1 MDRFEEMR
9 NFVRVVE
16 RKSFTKAAGDLLIP
30 RATMTNSIQRL
41 EARLRTRL
49 LDRTTRTVVPTL
61 DGEAYYRRCVD
72 ILAELEEAD
81 GIFRR
86 TDPRGLLRVNLQGT
100 LARKFII
107 PRLPEFLERYPCIDL
122 MISDGDR
129 FVDLVHEGFDCVVRS
144 GGLSDSSMIARRLA
158 ILREATIASPDYI
171 ARTGMPETLEDLK
184 TQDHTMVSF
193 LSGAD
198 DKPIPLDFTVNGTVR
213 QIMLPASIS
222 VTGADSYAACAYAGL
237 GLVQVPRYRVA
248 DDLKAGRLVDILPE
262 FPPDPMPVSILYPQN
277 RQLSVRVR
285 VFVDW
290 VANIL
295 AEADI

>member
-49 LDRTTRTVVPTL
+49 LERTTRTVVPTL
-61 DGEAYYRRCVD
+61 DGDAYYRRCVD

-86 TDPRGLLRVNLQGT
+86 ADPRGLLRVNLQGT

-107 PRLPEFLERYPCIDL
+107 PRLPEFLEQYPCIDL
-122 MISDGDR
+122 VLSDGDR
-129 FVDLVHEGFDCVVRS
+129 FVDLVHEGFDCVLRS
-144 GGLSDSSMIARRLA
+144 GGLSDSSMIVRRLA
-158 ILREATIASPDYI
+158 VLHEATVASPDYI

-184 TQDHTMVSF
+184 TQGHEMVNF

-213 QIMLPASIS
+213 QVTLPASIS
-222 VTGADSYAACAYAGL
+222 VTGADSYAACAHAGL

-248 DDLKAGRLVDILPE
+248 NDLATGRLVDILPE

-290 VANIL
+290 VADVL
-295 AEADI
+295 AKADI

>member
-49 LDRTTRTVVPTL
+49 LERTTRTVVPTL
-61 DGEAYYRRCVD
+61 DGQAYYRRCVD

-86 TDPRGLLRVNLQGT
+86 ADPRGLLRVNLQGT

-107 PRLPEFLERYPCIDL
+107 PRLPEFLEQYPCIDL
-122 MISDGDR
+122 VLSDGDR
-129 FVDLVHEGFDCVVRS
+129 FVDLVHEGFDCVLRS
-144 GGLSDSSMIARRLA
+144 GGLSDSSMIVRRLA
-158 ILREATIASPDYI
+158 VLHEATVASPDYI

-184 TQDHTMVSF
+184 TQGHEMVNF

-213 QIMLPASIS
+213 QITLPASIS
-222 VTGADSYAACAYAGL
+222 VTGADSYAACAQAGL

-248 DDLKAGRLVDILPE
+248 DDLATGRLVDILPE

-290 VANIL
+290 VADVL
-295 AEADI
+295 AKADI

>member
-144 GGLSDSSMIARRLA
+144 GGLSNSSMIARRLA

-184 TQDHTMVSF
+184 TQGHTMVSF

-198 DKPIPLDFTVNGTVR
+198 DKPIPL
-213 QIMLPASIS
+213 
-222 VTGADSYAACAYAGL
+222 
-237 GLVQVPRYRVA
+237 
-248 DDLKAGRLVDILPE
+248 
-262 FPPDPMPVSILYPQN
+262 
-277 RQLSVRVR
+277 
-285 VFVDW
+285 
-290 VANIL
+290 
-295 AEADI
+295 

>member
-49 LDRTTRTVVPTL
+49 LERTTRTVVPTL
-61 DGEAYYRRCVD
+61 DGQAYYRRCVD

-86 TDPRGLLRVNLQGT
+86 ADPRGLLRVNLQGT

-107 PRLPEFLERYPCIDL
+107 PRLPEFLEQYPCIDL
-122 MISDGDR
+122 VLSDGDR
-129 FVDLVHEGFDCVVRS
+129 FVDLVHEGFDCVLRS
-144 GGLSDSSMIARRLA
+144 GGLSDSSMIVRRLA
-158 ILREATIASPDYI
+158 ILHEATVASPDYI

-184 TQDHTMVSF
+184 TQGHEMVNF

-213 QIMLPASIS
+213 QVTLPASIS
-222 VTGADSYAACAYAGL
+222 VTGADSYAACAQAGL

-248 DDLKAGRLVDILPE
+248 NDLATGRLVDILPE

-290 VANIL
+290 VADVL
-295 AEADI
+295 ANADI

>member
-49 LDRTTRTVVPTL
+49 LERTTRTVVPTL
-61 DGEAYYRRCVD
+61 DGQAYYRRCVD

-86 TDPRGLLRVNLQGT
+86 ADPRGLLRVNLQGT

-107 PRLPEFLERYPCIDL
+107 PRLPEFLEQYPCIDL
-122 MISDGDR
+122 VLSDGDR
-129 FVDLVHEGFDCVVRS
+129 FVDLVHEGFDCVLRS
-144 GGLSDSSMIARRLA
+144 GGLSDSSMIVRRLA
-158 ILREATIASPDYI
+158 ILHEATVASPDYI

-184 TQDHTMVSF
+184 TQGHEMVNF

-213 QIMLPASIS
+213 QVTLPASIS
-222 VTGADSYAACAYAGL
+222 VTGADSYAACAHAGL

-248 DDLKAGRLVDILPE
+248 NDLATGRLVDILPE

-290 VANIL
+290 VADVL
-295 AEADI
+295 AKADI